1 MDEKSNG
8 KLTITQIRQIETLK
22 YLKAFEIDY
31 LDKKGSLKKWEL
43 VSRHGE
49 DRLKDEINNG
59 ALYSD
64 GAMIF
69 ATNRDKTHVVMLKEF
84 RVSAGHYVYMLPAG
98 LSDSGESLKV
108 TSKREFK
115 EETGLDFEYVS
126 HSKPRFVSVGI
137 VNERIEIA
145 YGFYSGNVSDA
156 FQSDEEDA
164 EVVFVDREMAK
175 SLLASEDVSV
185 RSALLLEHF
194 FNLNEFFDRS

>member
-1 MDEKSNG
+1 MDEKSSG

-84 RVSAGHYVYMLPAG
+84 RVSAGTMYTCCLRV
-98 LSDSGESLKV
+98 
-108 TSKREFK
+108 
-115 EETGLDFEYVS
+115 
-126 HSKPRFVSVGI
+126 
-137 VNERIEIA
+137 
-145 YGFYSGNVSDA
+145 
-156 FQSDEEDA
+156 
-164 EVVFVDREMAK
+164 
-175 SLLASEDVSV
+175 
-185 RSALLLEHF
+185 
-194 FNLNEFFDRS
+194 